1 MTADEFIA
9 DFTDYA
15 KQEKATDIQDTD
27 GTKFIETKGNLFDKL
42 KKAVK
47 QTFGSADKTKRQG
60 AQAYIDVIEG
70 MNRGARLVLEPGRQ
84 YLIGRQEDM
93 CDLVV
98 SNNSVISRVHCAEKF
113 DSAEGTVTIY
123 DKSSN
128 GVTLGDGRSLGG
140 GSTVLSTDCMAALQ
154 GTQLGG
160 MRLAGIILAA
170 VGFVLIAAGI
180 VYGRGG
186 KKEAAY
192 KPNKTNKP
200 EAITVTA
207 ESIIG
212 DRKYQ
217 QDFFLFTPDTNSE
230 AVKDSGMLA
239 IVCDGMG
246 GMEGGE
252 IASRMC
258 AELVYNGY
266 YQMGKVD
273 DVCQVL
279 KELVT
284 AADDEVSAITDQSG
298 RKLRSGTTAIAVVV
312 RGSKAYWVSAGDSRI
327 YYLHNG
333 RLERITRDHNFRLLL
348 QEQCNAGYI
357 TQEEVE
363 TDGQKEALI
372 SYVGKGG
379 NLLIDTGV
387 IEFGSA
393 KDDMILLC
401 SDGLYKALTEEDIQR
416 LMLQHAGNSMHLPKV
431 LTRAAMAGGRPGK
444 HDNITVLTVSKG

>member
-1 MTADEFIA
+1 M
-9 DFTDYA
+9 
-15 KQEKATDIQDTD
+15 KANWI
-27 GTKFIETKGNLFDKL
+27 
-42 KKAVK
+42 
-47 QTFGSADKTKRQG
+47 
-60 AQAYIDVIEG
+60 
-70 MNRGARLVLEPGRQ
+70 VL
-84 YLIGRQEDM
+84 
-93 CDLVV
+93 
-98 SNNSVISRVHCAEKF
+98 A
-113 DSAEGTVTIY
+113 
-123 DKSSN
+123 
-128 GVTLGDGRSLGG
+128 
-140 GSTVLSTDCMAALQ
+140 AALQ

-180 VYGRGG
+180 AYGRGG

-312 RGSKAYWVSAGDSRI
+312 RGSKAYWVSAETAAFTTCTTGGSR
-327 YYLHNG
+327 G
-333 RLERITRDHNFRLLL
+333 SRATITSACCFRSS
-348 QEQCNAGYI
+348 A
-357 TQEEVE
+357 TP
-363 TDGQKEALI
+363 
-372 SYVGKGG
+372 
-379 NLLIDTGV
+379 DT
-387 IEFGSA
+387 SRRRR
-393 KDDMILLC
+393 
-401 SDGLYKALTEEDIQR
+401 S
-416 LMLQHAGNSMHLPKV
+416 
-431 LTRAAMAGGRPGK
+431 RPTARRK
-444 HDNITVLTVSKG
+444 RS

>member
-1 MTADEFIA
+1 MRTEWI
-9 DFTDYA
+9 
-15 KQEKATDIQDTD
+15 
-27 GTKFIETKGNLFDKL
+27 
-42 KKAVK
+42 
-47 QTFGSADKTKRQG
+47 
-60 AQAYIDVIEG
+60 
-70 MNRGARLVLEPGRQ
+70 VL
-84 YLIGRQEDM
+84 
-93 CDLVV
+93 
-98 SNNSVISRVHCAEKF
+98 A
-113 DSAEGTVTIY
+113 
-123 DKSSN
+123 
-128 GVTLGDGRSLGG
+128 
-140 GSTVLSTDCMAALQ
+140 AALQ
-154 GTQLGG
+154 ETQSGG
-160 MRLAGIILAA
+160 VRLAGIILAA

-180 VYGRGG
+180 VYGLGG
-186 KKEAAY
+186 KKEAAVY
-192 KPNKTNKP
+192 KTNKTNKT
-200 EAITVTA
+200 EDINVSA

-217 QDFFLFTPDTNSE
+217 QDFFLFTPDTDSE

-266 YQMGKVD
+266 YQVGKVD

-279 KELVT
+279 KELIT
-284 AADDEVSAITDQSG
+284 AADGEVSALTDQNG
-298 RKLRSGTTAIAVVV
+298 RKLRSGTTAIAAVV
-312 RGSKAYWVSAGDSRI
+312 RGSKAYWVSTGDSRI

-387 IEFGSA
+387 IEFGTA
-393 KDDMILLC
+393 KNDMLLLC
-401 SDGLYKALTEEDIQR
+401 SDGLYKALPDEEIQR
-416 LMLQHAGNSMHLPKV
+416 LMLQHADNCAHLPKV

-444 HDNITVLTVSKG
+444 HDNITVLTISKG